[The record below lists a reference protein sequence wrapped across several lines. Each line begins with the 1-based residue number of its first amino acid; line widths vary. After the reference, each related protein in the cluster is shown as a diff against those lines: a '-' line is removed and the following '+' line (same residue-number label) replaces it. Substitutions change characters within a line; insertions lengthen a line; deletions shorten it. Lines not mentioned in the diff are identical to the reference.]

1 MDFEK
6 SEKHAINTK
15 LSRLS
20 NVFTLEKRF
29 ESEFENCG
37 EIGQGGFSKVYK
49 VKHRL
54 DETFYAIKALSIKS
68 KDKRKSFSSSLLQ
81 EELDKI
87 LSEIRYLAKLKDD
100 CLVQYCNSWIEV
112 DLIKDN
118 FESCGGF
125 NQTHCDS
132 YERKEM
138 SINNSCLQDHEDE
151 GNSFILF
158 NDHKSEVS
166 SSTHNEY
173 SGLKHIDQNY
183 SSIQN
188 HLDGSLEAKE
198 YILISNK
205 AYPIKM
211 VHSLRI
217 YIQTELCEQNLSEYL
232 AMNYKRNPR
241 DTCDLAHFTDK
252 IQIFEQIANAVKWL
266 HQHLL
271 IHRDIKPSNVF
282 ITSQGKIKLGD
293 LGLVT
298 TIDHELTSAM
308 TDYRHQVG
316 LRAIPLNPASLR
328 KNTFNYSSA
337 STINSELCLNKNPKK
352 SHTKNIGTVQYA
364 APEQLESSEY
374 DQKVDIYSL
383 GLVLFEIL
391 HPMKTLMERKEK
403 MTRLKKNYLFPIEF
417 DSTKEMQLAKQ
428 LILKMVEASPNARF
442 NIHEVMN
449 FMKSNFL
456 QPNTRTPNDR
466 ESSKACE
473 TPTKA
478 CNENMSSESSRDK
491 NKLNSSFSLN
501 MERQNSSKC
510 PDNSSRAFEM
520 IVHND
525 FAPEDRASLKVE
537 WKKM

>member
-6 SEKHAINTK
+6 SEKQAINTK
-15 LSRLS
+15 LSKLS

-54 DETFYAIKALSIKS
+54 DETFYAIKALTIKN
-68 KDKRKSFSSSLLQ
+68 KDKRKSFSSSILQ

-118 FESCGGF
+118 FESCGGLT
-125 NQTHCDS
+125 QTHYDS
-132 YERKEM
+132 FDKKET
-138 SINNSCLQDHEDE
+138 SINNSYLQDHEDE
-151 GNSFILF
+151 GNSFIMF
-158 NDHKSEVS
+158 GDQKSEAS
-166 SSTHNEY
+166 SNIQNEY
-173 SGLKHIDQNY
+173 SGLKHIDHNY
-183 SSIQN
+183 SPIHNQ
-188 HLDGSLEAKE
+188 LDGNLETKE

-232 AMNYKRNPR
+232 AKNHKRNAKEQ
-241 DTCDLAHFTDK
+241 CNLFKDK
-252 IQIFEQIANAVKWL
+252 ILIFEQIANAVKWL

-282 ITSQGKIKLGD
+282 ITSHGKIKLGD

-298 TIDHELTSAM
+298 TLDHEMTCAM

-316 LRAIPLNPASLR
+316 LQAIPLNPGSLR

-337 STINSELCLNKNPKK
+337 STINSELGLSKNPKK

-391 HPMKTLMERKEK
+391 HPMKTLMEKKEK
-403 MTRLKKNYLFPIEF
+403 MTRLKKHYLFPSEF
-417 DSTKEMQLAKQ
+417 DSSKEMQLSKQ
-428 LILKMVEASPNARF
+428 LILKMVEASPNARL
-442 NIHEVMN
+442 NIYEVIS
-449 FMKSNFL
+449 FMKSYL
-456 QPNTRTPNDR
+456 LDSKTAQSQINDST
-466 ESSKACE
+466 SSKSCSV
-473 TPTKA
+473 PP
-478 CNENMSSESSRDK
+478 K
-491 NKLNSSFSLN
+491 NNIKQDDDNKSMAKSNKSNSSFSLN
-501 MERQNSSKC
+501 TEKKNSNCFDS
-510 PDNSSRAFEM
+510 NSRSFEM

-525 FAPEDRASLKVE
+525 ATSNDRTNLKVE